1 MEDFYEFDRN
11 ARQALAKFPVNVG
24 TFYGYRET
32 ATVTGN
38 MRFYVSVKGQ
48 GLPADGLTVG
58 RICPSDAVKGMV
70 SRLKQYQEDQHR
82 INDARDR
89 ARRQQPLTTN
99 S

>member
-32 ATVTGN
+32 ATVTGD

-58 RICPSDAVKGMV
+58 RVCPSDAVRGMV
-70 SRLKQYQEDQHR
+70 SRLTRYREDQHQMR
-82 INDARDR
+82 DAAAR
-89 ARRQQPLTTN
+89 ARQSSITTN